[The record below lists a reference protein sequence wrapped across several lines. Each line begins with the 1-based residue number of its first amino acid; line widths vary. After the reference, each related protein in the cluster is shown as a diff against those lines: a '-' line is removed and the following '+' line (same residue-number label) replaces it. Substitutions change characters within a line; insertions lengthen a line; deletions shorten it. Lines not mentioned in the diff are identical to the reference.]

1 MIYLKKLMLFKKNKI
16 YIYLIIIL
24 TLFFSCSEKKKLN
37 KIENNSINKL
47 SNDNKIIRSFD
58 KIKSH

>member
-1 MIYLKKLMLFKKNKI
+1 MLFKKNKI